1 MPRAPGTGRTTV
13 RTIVWTATAM
23 TCFAANSLLCRLALA
38 QDRIDAATFTTLRVV
53 AAALT
58 LGLVV
63 WAEHRRLPRLAR
75 VKPLSVVALLIY
87 LVCFSFAYVRL
98 DAGSGALIVIAATQF
113 TMFSVAFREG
123 ERFKPAQWIGL
134 VMAVS
139 GFVYMVLPGA
149 SAPDPVGA
157 VLMAA
162 SGAAFGWFSL
172 LARGVDHP
180 VEANAGIFLWCL
192 LPAAAVNLLGAPVFK
207 VTPTG
212 LWLAAASGAV
222 ATGFGYVAWYRA
234 LRGLSAAR
242 AATVQLSMPVLVAAG
257 GLVFLSEPLTFRLLV
272 ASAAML
278 AGIALVLGRRAAR

>member
-1 MPRAPGTGRTTV
+1 MPRTPETGRTTV

-63 WAEHRRLPRLAR
+63 WIEHRRLPRLAC

-98 DAGSGALIVIAATQF
+98 EAGPGALIVIAATQF
-113 TMFSVAFREG
+113 TMLSVAFHEG

-180 VEANAGIFLWCL
+180 VEANAGIFL
-192 LPAAAVNLLGAPVFK
+192 
-207 VTPTG
+207 
-212 LWLAAASGAV
+212 
-222 ATGFGYVAWYRA
+222 
-234 LRGLSAAR
+234 
-242 AATVQLSMPVLVAAG
+242 
-257 GLVFLSEPLTFRLLV
+257 
-272 ASAAML
+272 
-278 AGIALVLGRRAAR
+278 